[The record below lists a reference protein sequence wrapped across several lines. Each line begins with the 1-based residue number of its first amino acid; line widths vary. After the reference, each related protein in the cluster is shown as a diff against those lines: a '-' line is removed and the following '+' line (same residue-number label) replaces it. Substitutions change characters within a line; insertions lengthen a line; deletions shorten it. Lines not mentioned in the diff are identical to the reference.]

1 MSSFSE
7 DDIRRAAEVRE
18 WLVKEVTIKKEE
30 LDKLRN
36 TLLIVDSLLK
46 KTSFISALNLES
58 PTSNLKNKS
67 TQQYQPLHEE
77 EEDTTQQKP
86 KINSVMK
93 SPSDEYRNDGT
104 QGVEIRPLKRAK
116 DNLLIS
122 NAEYTPT
129 YVRIA
134 LLDDINLNIN
144 SSIFN
149 IFFLNFIFYEIKA
162 LVDDINMNINTTPFK
177 TFFLNRIID
186 GMKMKDREKVQKGEL
201 IESEIIDYKVDNE
214 ENGKINSV
222 MISNYGERE
231 RLNEIFNTATW
242 VFTRMLEKGN

>member
-18 WLVKEVTIKKEE
+18 WLVKEVTNKKEE

-58 PTSNLKNKS
+58 PASNLKNKS
-67 TQQYQPLHEE
+67 TQQNQPFHEE

-86 KINSVMK
+86 KINSVTK
-93 SPSDEYRNDGT
+93 SPSDEYRKDDT
-104 QGVEIRPLKRAK
+104 QGLEIRPLKRAK

-122 NAEYTPT
+122 NAEYSPT

-134 LLDDINLNIN
+134 LVDDINLNIN
-144 SSIFN
+144 
-149 IFFLNFIFYEIKA
+149 
-162 LVDDINMNINTTPFK
+162 TPPFK
-177 TFFLNRIID
+177 TFFLNRILD
-186 GMKMKDREKVQKGEL
+186 GMKMRDREKVQKGEL
-201 IESEIIDYKVDNE
+201 IESEIIDYKVDND

>member
-18 WLVKEVTIKKEE
+18 WLVKEVTNKKEE

-58 PTSNLKNKS
+58 PASNLKNKS

-134 LLDDINLNIN
+134 LVDDINLNIN
-144 SSIFN
+144 
-149 IFFLNFIFYEIKA
+149 
-162 LVDDINMNINTTPFK
+162 TPPFK
-177 TFFLNRIID
+177 TFFLNRILD
-186 GMKMKDREKVQKGEL
+186 GMKMKDREKVQKGKL
-201 IESEIIDYKVDNE
+201 IESEIIDYKVDND

-222 MISNYGERE
+222 MISNYGESE

>member
-18 WLVKEVTIKKEE
+18 WLVKEVTNKKEE

-58 PTSNLKNKS
+58 PASNLKNKS
-67 TQQYQPLHEE
+67 TQQYQPVHEEEE

-86 KINSVMK
+86 KINSVTR
-93 SPSDEYRNDGT
+93 SPSDEYRKDDT

-134 LLDDINLNIN
+134 LVDDINLNIN
-144 SSIFN
+144 
-149 IFFLNFIFYEIKA
+149 
-162 LVDDINMNINTTPFK
+162 TPPFK
-177 TFFLNRIID
+177 TFFLNRILD

-201 IESEIIDYKVDNE
+201 IESEIIDYKVDND

-222 MISNYGERE
+222 MISNYGESE

>member
-1 MSSFSE
+1 MSNFSE

-18 WLVKEVTIKKEE
+18 WLVKEVTNKKEE

-58 PTSNLKNKS
+58 PASNLKNKS
-67 TQQYQPLHEE
+67 TQQYQPVHEEEE

-86 KINSVMK
+86 KINSVTR
-93 SPSDEYRNDGT
+93 SPSDEYRKDDT

-134 LLDDINLNIN
+134 LVDDINLNIN
-144 SSIFN
+144 
-149 IFFLNFIFYEIKA
+149 
-162 LVDDINMNINTTPFK
+162 TPPFK
-177 TFFLNRIID
+177 TFFLNRILD

-201 IESEIIDYKVDNE
+201 IESEIIDYKVDND

-222 MISNYGERE
+222 MISNYGESE

>member
-18 WLVKEVTIKKEE
+18 WLVKEVTNKKEE

-58 PTSNLKNKS
+58 PASNLKNKS

-77 EEDTTQQKP
+77 EEEDTTQQRP
-86 KINSVMK
+86 KINSVTK
-93 SPSDEYRNDGT
+93 SPSDEYRKDDT

-134 LLDDINLNIN
+134 LVDDINLNIN
-144 SSIFN
+144 
-149 IFFLNFIFYEIKA
+149 
-162 LVDDINMNINTTPFK
+162 TPPFK
-177 TFFLNRIID
+177 TFFLNRILD

-201 IESEIIDYKVDNE
+201 IESEIIYYKVDND

>member
-18 WLVKEVTIKKEE
+18 WLVKEVTNKKEE
-30 LDKLRN
+30 LDKLRD

-58 PTSNLKNKS
+58 PASNLKNKS

-77 EEDTTQQKP
+77 EAEDTTQQKP
-86 KINSVMK
+86 KINSVTK
-93 SPSDEYRNDGT
+93 SPSDEYRKDDT

-134 LLDDINLNIN
+134 LVDDINLNIN
-144 SSIFN
+144 
-149 IFFLNFIFYEIKA
+149 
-162 LVDDINMNINTTPFK
+162 TPPFK
-177 TFFLNRIID
+177 TFFLNRILD

-201 IESEIIDYKVDNE
+201 IESEIIDYKVDND